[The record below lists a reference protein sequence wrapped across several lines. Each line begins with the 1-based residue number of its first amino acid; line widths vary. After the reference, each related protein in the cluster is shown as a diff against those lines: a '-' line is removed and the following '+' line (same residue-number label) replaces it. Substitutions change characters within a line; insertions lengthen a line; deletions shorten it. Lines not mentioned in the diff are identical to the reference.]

1 MKQEETKSNIKTILV
16 NKKAGFDY
24 EFVESIECGIVLEGT
39 EVKSLRE
46 GRASFGASYI
56 KFVGNR
62 MVLVGFTIQPYALGG
77 NTFNHEPMR
86 DRYLLI
92 SKQEMKHLKRKVD
105 EKGFTLV
112 ARKIYSKGNLIK
124 VEVCLSKGRDYQGKK
139 QMLKERDI
147 RRDADREIKSIKR
160 LS

>member
-1 MKQEETKSNIKTILV
+1 MKKEETKSNIKTILV

-77 NTFNHEPMR
+77 GARRHWALR
-86 DRYLLI
+86 DR
-92 SKQEMKHLKRKVD
+92 
-105 EKGFTLV
+105 
-112 ARKIYSKGNLIK
+112 
-124 VEVCLSKGRDYQGKK
+124 
-139 QMLKERDI
+139 
-147 RRDADREIKSIKR
+147 
-160 LS
+160 

>member
-1 MKQEETKSNIKTILV
+1 MSKEEKKSNIKTILV

-24 EFVESIECGIVLEGT
+24 EFVESLECGIVLEGT

-46 GRASFGASYI
+46 GKASFGASYI

-77 NTFNHEPMR
+77 SVFNHVPMR

-92 SKQEMKHLKRKVD
+92 SKQEMKHLKGKVD
-105 EKGFTLV
+105 EKGFTMV
-112 ARKIYSKGNLIK
+112 PRKIYFKGNLVK
-124 VEVCLSKGRDYQGKK
+124 VEVCLARGRDYAGKK
-139 QMLKERDI
+139 QMMKERDI
-147 RRDADREIKSIKR
+147 RRDADREIKNLKR

>member
-1 MKQEETKSNIKTILV
+1 M
-16 NKKAGFDY
+16 
-24 EFVESIECGIVLEGT
+24 
-39 EVKSLRE
+39 
-46 GRASFGASYI
+46 
-56 KFVGNR
+56 
-62 MVLVGFTIQPYALGG
+62 
-77 NTFNHEPMR
+77 
-86 DRYLLI
+86 
-92 SKQEMKHLKRKVD
+92 D

-112 ARKIYSKGNLIK
+112 ARKIYFKGNLIK